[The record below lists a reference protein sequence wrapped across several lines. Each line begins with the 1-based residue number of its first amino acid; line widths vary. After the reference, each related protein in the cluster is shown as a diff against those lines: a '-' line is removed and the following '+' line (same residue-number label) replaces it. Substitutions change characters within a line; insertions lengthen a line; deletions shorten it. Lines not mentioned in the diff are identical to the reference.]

1 MNGSINTLKLSAQRK
16 LRFQETV
23 YLRNPAQFI
32 HLAVYIINRIIEI
45 DIVTFCL
52 NLIIQL
58 AQLIYLFLQPRD
70 RLDLFQSRAVLL
82 VDNAVLDC
90 SLSTQ
95 TSIILIFLSLHD
107 DGENHGISLGSLP

>member
-1 MNGSINTLKLSAQRK
+1 MNGSVNTLKLSAQRK

-82 VDNAVLDC
+82 LIAC
-90 SLSTQ
+90 TSLSTQ

-107 DGENHGISLGSLP
+107 DGQNHGISLGSLP